1 MKSMNFSKSFS
12 NLFKKLPFLK
22 RANSLLVCETDGL
35 SLRGVVVTRVAH
47 SLRVLHVAE
56 SNLPDLEAAVAD
68 LIAQLRAVGWKDNHA
83 ILLNPAVTQALIELP
98 VDPKVPREESQ
109 MHDLVH
115 WEIEPQLMQQSAQ
128 WSLGRMLVALGYLS
142 QEQAQAVHDTQQG
155 RGKPAGSTVEVYA
168 YKIFGDIALDLG
180 YINRTQL
187 DESLLR
193 QEWLKGDL
201 EQLSCN
207 WLAQS
212 EPKREDDNAG
222 FHWMA
227 SAISRPLQLRWV
239 AAFSRQSVRLQSIYP
254 LLGCSVALLPAHED
268 AVAMEVSNGASTLIG
283 IRDGLAATVQT
294 HFSETS
300 DPLQACLENYHA
312 IPYSVTSA
320 VWLGYFGKA
329 ADELQT
335 RLSSALGVDVHL
347 LPDAHAREYLPQ
359 MTAGM
364 LGAAMH
370 TLGFTVNAQC
380 CDIPTAG
387 PRKPLFKRVEVRAG
401 VLIATL
407 LVLVMIA
414 EVVLFVRQMQ
424 IGEVHARV
432 TANEKKL
439 NEAVKEVQTAID
451 GINQQKGQLLA
462 QQNERLR
469 LEARL
474 RFFAEELPD
483 RAVFVQ
489 ALFAALE
496 NTVTES
502 VVIDHIEEFSPQATS
517 PESGFNLT
525 AWALSDVAAVR
536 FVKSL
541 KEAMLPWKIDVE
553 NVNLTE
559 QQGRLKL
566 NGYLVRL
573 RLVKKA
579 QASAPNSLKAGAMG
593 KDGSAQ

>member
-1 MKSMNFSKSFS
+1 MNFSDLR
-12 NLFKKLPFLK
+12 NKLPFFK
-22 RANSLLVCETDGL
+22 SANTLLVCETDGL
-35 SLRGVVVTRVAH
+35 SLRGVVVARAAH
-47 SLRVLHVAE
+47 SLSVLHVAE

-68 LIAQLRAVGWKDNHA
+68 LIAQLRALGWKDNNA

-98 VDPKVPREESQ
+98 VDPKAPREESQ

-128 WSLGRMLVALGYLS
+128 WSLGRMLVALGYLT

-155 RGKPAGSTVEVYA
+155 RGKPAGTTVEVYA

-180 YINRTQL
+180 YITRTQL

-212 EPKREDDNAG
+212 GPKGEDAAG

-227 SAISRPLQLRWV
+227 SALSRPLQLRWV

-312 IPYSVTSA
+312 IPYSVTSS

-370 TLGFTVNAQC
+370 TLGVTLNAQC
-380 CDIPTAG
+380 CDIPAAG

-424 IGEVHARV
+424 IGEVYARV
-432 TANEKKL
+432 TADEKKL

-525 AWALSDVAAVR
+525 AWALSDEAAVR

-579 QASAPNSLKAGAMG
+579 QGSALNSLKAGATG

>member
-1 MKSMNFSKSFS
+1 MNFSDLR
-12 NLFKKLPFLK
+12 NKLPFFK
-22 RANSLLVCETDGL
+22 SANSLLVCETDGL
-35 SLRGVVVTRVAH
+35 SLRGVVVARAAH
-47 SLRVLHVAE
+47 SLSVLHVAE
-56 SNLPDLEAAVAD
+56 SSLPDLEAAVVD
-68 LIAQLRAVGWKDNHA
+68 LIAQLRTLGWKDNNA

-98 VDPKVPREESQ
+98 VDPKAPREESQ

-128 WSLGRMLVALGYLS
+128 WSLGRMLVALGYLT

-155 RGKPAGSTVEVYA
+155 RGKPAGTTVEVYA

-180 YINRTQL
+180 YITRTQL

-212 EPKREDDNAG
+212 GPKGEDAAG

-227 SAISRPLQLRWV
+227 SALSRPLQLRWV

-283 IRDGLAATVQT
+283 VYGGLVATVQT

-320 VWLGYFGKA
+320 VWLGYFGRA

-335 RLSSALGVDVHL
+335 RLGSALGVDVHL
-347 LPDAHAREYLPQ
+347 LPDAQMREHLPQ

-370 TLGFTVNAQC
+370 TLGVAADAPC
-380 CDIPTAG
+380 CDVPTAG
-387 PRKPLFKRVEVRAG
+387 PRKPLFKRVEVRAS
-401 VLIATL
+401 VFAATL
-407 LVLVMIA
+407 LVLILIA
-414 EVVLFVRQMQ
+414 ETVLFVRQMQ
-424 IGEVHARV
+424 IGEVYARV
-432 TANEKKL
+432 SADEKKL
-439 NEAVKEVQTAID
+439 NEAVKEVQAVID
-451 GINQQKGQLLA
+451 RINGQKSQLQT

-474 RFFAEELPD
+474 RFFAEDLPD
-483 RAVFVQ
+483 RSVFVQ

-502 VVIDHIEEFSPQATS
+502 VVIDRIEELTPQAASPQI
-517 PESGFNLT
+517 GFNLT
-525 AWALSDVAAVR
+525 AWALTEEAAQR
-536 FVKSL
+536 FIKAI
-541 KEAMLPWKIDVE
+541 KDAILPWKMDVDDIH
-553 NVNLTE
+553 VTV
-559 QQGRLKL
+559 QPGRLKL
-566 NGYLVRL
+566 DGYLVRL
-573 RLVKKA
+573 RLIKKSQGIA
-579 QASAPNSLKAGAMG
+579 AKDGAVNQ
-593 KDGSAQ
+593 DGSAR

>member
-1 MKSMNFSKSFS
+1 
-12 NLFKKLPFLK
+12 
-22 RANSLLVCETDGL
+22 
-35 SLRGVVVTRVAH
+35 
-47 SLRVLHVAE
+47 LHVAE

-68 LIAQLRAVGWKDNHA
+68 LIAQLRALGWKDNDV

-98 VDPKVPREESQ
+98 VDPKAPREESQ

-128 WSLGRMLVALGYLS
+128 WSLGRMLVALGYLT

-180 YINRTQL
+180 YINRAHL

-212 EPKREDDNAG
+212 GHKREDAAG

-227 SAISRPLQLRWV
+227 SALSRPLQLRWV

-254 LLGCSVALLPAHED
+254 LLGCSVALLPANED

-283 IRDGLAATVQT
+283 IHDGLVATVQT

-312 IPYSVTSA
+312 IPYSVTSS
-320 VWLGYFGKA
+320 VWLGYFDGA
-329 ADELQT
+329 AEKLQA
-335 RLSSALGVDVHL
+335 RLGNALGVDVYL
-347 LPDAHAREYLPQ
+347 LPDAHMREHLPQ

-370 TLGFTVNAQC
+370 TLGVAANAPC

-401 VLIATL
+401 VFLVTLLL
-407 LVLVMIA
+407 LVLIA
-414 EVVLFVRQMQ
+414 EAFIFVRQMQ

-432 TANEKKL
+432 SADESKL
-439 NEAVKEVQTAID
+439 NEAVKEVQTVVD
-451 GINQQKGQLLA
+451 RINGQKSQLLA
-462 QQNERLR
+462 LQNERLR

-483 RAVFVQ
+483 RTVFVQ

-502 VVIDHIEEFSPQATS
+502 VVIDRIEELTPQAASPQL
-517 PESGFNLT
+517 GFNVT
-525 AWALSDVAAVR
+525 AWALTDEAAVR

-541 KEAMLPWKIDVE
+541 KEAMLPWKIEVD

-559 QQGRLKL
+559 QPGRLKI

-573 RLVKKA
+573 RLVKQSQSIEA
-579 QASAPNSLKAGAMG
+579 KAGAVS
-593 KDGSAQ
+593 KDGGAR